1 MKKAKKQSITATV
14 CVASLAAVNVLCPV
28 NVLAAD
34 SANGKDEVV
43 YANLDESGDV
53 SDVHVVNSFTDQ
65 DIVDYGDYEN
75 VRNLTTTDEIQYE
88 NGKVTLHTDAE
99 KIYYQGD
106 VKEAEIPWNIEIRY
120 YLDGKEC
127 EAQHLAGKSGA
138 FKMHI
143 SVTQNKNCDS
153 SYWKGYALQ
162 ATLTL
167 DSNLCKNIVANDA
180 TIANVGSDKQLS
192 YIIMPD
198 EGADLTITADV
209 KDFEMD
215 AFSINAMKLNLNVDI
230 DSEELEDKI
239 SDIQKAIEE
248 LNDGATELDDGA
260 KDMKDGA
267 KELYSGSKE
276 LHQGTGDLDEGV
288 KSLNEGIKTM
298 QKALKALDSNSS
310 NINEGSEQML
320 SALKTMQKSFDN
332 ASVDAKQIEQL
343 TKASAQIKAGINDLT
358 NGLSYMS
365 NQANGYRSSLPN
377 KDAYLGSH
385 DSAIGGLN
393 ALKDTEGMTE
403 EQKTVIDATI
413 ELLKNDKKFIAG
425 NYEFTDQICGQL
437 DGSKEN
443 TVMAGAL
450 ELQKNYKEFDDTIQ
464 ALSETLSS
472 LAEEMKNLKAGVNL
486 LTKNYESL
494 NSGIKSYTEAVSQIT
509 TGYEG
514 ICQGALSVADGTS
527 KLYKGTGSM
536 VDGALELYD
545 GSKDMKDGTEEM
557 ASGTQEFYDETKDM
571 DTEITDELDKKID
584 EMTGKDIEVKSFT
597 SEKNKNVDSVLFVM
611 KTPEISVPEEEEVVE
626 TEKKATVMD
635 KIKDLFR

>member
-1 MKKAKKQSITATV
+1 MKRAKKQTITATV
-14 CVASLAAVNVLCPV
+14 CVASLAAGVLSPV
-28 NVLAAD
+28 NVLA
-34 SANGKDEVV
+34 SEPVNSKDEVI
-43 YANLDESGDV
+43 YANLDESGKV
-53 SDVHVVNSFTDQ
+53 TDVHVVNSFTDH

-75 VRNLTTTDEIQYE
+75 VRNLTTTDEISYQ
-88 NGKVTLHTDAE
+88 NGKVTLHTDAD

-106 VKEAEIPWNIEIRY
+106 LKSTEIPWNIEIRY

-127 EAQHLAGKSGA
+127 EAQELAGKSGRL
-138 FKMHI
+138 KMHI
-143 SVTQNKNCDS
+143 LIKQNKNCDS

-167 DSNLCKNIVANDA
+167 DGDLCKNIEANDA
-180 TIANVGSDKQLS
+180 TIANIGSDKQLS

-215 AFSINAMKLNLNVDI
+215 AMSINGMKLNLNVDI

-239 SDIQKAIEE
+239 SDIQEAIEE

-260 KDMKDGA
+260 KDMKEGA
-267 KELYSGSKE
+267 KELYSGSE
-276 LHQGTGDLDEGV
+276 DLHQGIGDLDEGV

-298 QKALKALDSNSS
+298 KKALKTLDSNASS
-310 NINEGSEQML
+310 INEGSEQML
-320 SALKTMQKSFDN
+320 SALKTMQESLDN

-358 NGLSYMS
+358 NGLSTMS
-365 NQANGYRSSLPN
+365 SQANGYRSNLPDKN
-377 KDAYLGSH
+377 SYLGSH

-393 ALKDTEGMTE
+393 AVKNAEGMTD
-403 EQKTVIDATI
+403 EQKAVINATI
-413 ELLKNDKKFIAG
+413 ELLENDKKFIAG
-425 NYEFTDQICGQL
+425 SYDFTDQICVQL

-450 ELQKNYKEFDDTIQ
+450 ALQKNYEEFDNTIQ
-464 ALSETLSS
+464 ALSGTLSS
-472 LAEEMKNLKAGVNL
+472 LAEEMKNLKAGIDI
-486 LTKNYESL
+486 LTENYENL
-494 NSGIKSYTEAVSQIT
+494 DAGIQSYTKAVSQIT
-509 TGYEG
+509 KGYEG
-514 ICQGALSVADGTS
+514 ICQGALSVAGGTS
-527 KLYKGTGSM
+527 KLYSGTGSM

-545 GSKDMKDGTEEM
+545 GSKDMKDGTGEM

-611 KTPEISVPEEEEVVE
+611 QTSEISVPEEEEVVE

-635 KIKDLFR
+635 KIKGLFH